1 MVGALRDAVA
11 LARHR
16 AVRLRDA
23 GRIENRLVDLDG
35 AVIEASGNRL
45 ERRFQQ
51 YPRFIVL
58 WQVDPIKKVV
68 SVPAVGNDRFGP
80 GNTHRCIQFHRIL
93 RSRLSQPHTC

>member
-1 MVGALRDAVA
+1 V
-11 LARHR
+11 
-16 AVRLRDA
+16 

-51 YPRFIVL
+51 CPRFIVV
-58 WQVDPIKKVV
+58 WQIDPIKKVV

-80 GNTHRCIQFHRIL
+80 AERGQAGSDIRYKLLC
-93 RSRLSQPHTC
+93 RLLLFVCG